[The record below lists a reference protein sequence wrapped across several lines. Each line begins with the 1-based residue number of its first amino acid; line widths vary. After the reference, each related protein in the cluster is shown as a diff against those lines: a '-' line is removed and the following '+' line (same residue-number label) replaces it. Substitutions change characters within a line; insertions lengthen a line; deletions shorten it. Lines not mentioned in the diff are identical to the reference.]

1 MKEYAVQAS
10 HVTKKFDNVP
20 ILHDLSFG
28 IHQNTKL
35 AILGH
40 NGSGKSSLLKLIA
53 NIYVPTSGEINTY
66 GKKIGYVPE
75 HFPDNIRFKL
85 REFLLH
91 MGTIGGEEEQVVQK
105 KIDYYIDLFQLQ
117 PYKNSLLKHCSKGTK
132 QKAGLIQAILTD
144 CDILLLD
151 EPLTGLD
158 DESKKIFLDM
168 IQQINRDFALVF
180 TAHEQETVDLLAEE
194 VLVLENGKIIRHEA
208 ITERTKMKSITVRI
222 SKQLDRE
229 ELKMYGKINSET
241 ENTVEMIVT
250 TRESDSCLLYLLEK
264 DCSIIEVKEKI

>member
-20 ILHDLSFG
+20 ILHDLSFE

-53 NIYVPTSGEINTY
+53 NIYVPSSGEINTY

-91 MGTIGGEEEQVVQK
+91 MGTIGGAEEQVVQK
-105 KIDYYIDLFQLQ
+105 KIDYYIELFQLQ
-117 PYKNSLLKHCSKGTK
+117 PYKDALLKHCSKGTK

-168 IQQINRDFALVF
+168 IQQIDRDFALIF

-241 ENTVEMIVT
+241 ENTVEMIVAA
-250 TRESDSCLLYLLEK
+250 RESDSCLLYLLEN